1 MVVLNYLF
9 KNYLQ
14 QLIEYNKEMLNRHT
28 YTQNSVNN
36 QEYLNHENILIAMKT
51 LSIHVKIGV
60 MLSCPGSYFML
71 QFKLTSG
78 PVNNIVCIHDFTFFI

>member
-60 MLSCPGSYFML
+60 MLSCPGIIL
-71 QFKLTSG
+71 HAAIQADRVDL
-78 PVNNIVCIHDFTFFI
+78 